1 MISPIP
7 SSRSPRTVPGVV
19 PAVARS
25 LVKLGRDIEV
35 ARKKRQLTVAALCGR
50 AGISAS
56 LYKRMTEGRPGTA
69 INAYAMVF
77 FALGLGTPMADLV
90 DAGRDDTGLMLD
102 IERLPR
108 RIRPRRDKSGAL

>member
-1 MISPIP
+1 MTSPIAT
-7 SSRSPRTVPGVV
+7 SRPLGKSPGVV

-35 ARKKRQLTVAALCGR
+35 ARKKRRLTVAALCGR

-56 LYKRMTEGRPGTA
+56 LYKRLTEGRPGTA

-77 FALGLGTPMADLV
+77 FAMGLGTPLADLV

>member
-1 MISPIP
+1 M
-7 SSRSPRTVPGVV
+7 V

-35 ARKKRQLTVAALCGR
+35 ARKKRRLTVAALCGR

-77 FALGLGTPMADLV
+77 FALGQGTPLADLV

>member
-1 MISPIP
+1 MSSPL
-7 SSRSPRTVPGVV
+7 SSSSSPRALPGVV

-77 FALGLGTPMADLV
+77 FALGLGTPLADLA

-108 RIRPRRDKSGAL
+108 RIRPRRDTSGAL

>member
-1 MISPIP
+1 MNSP
-7 SSRSPRTVPGVV
+7 SPPARPPRALPGVV

-69 INAYAMVF
+69 VNAYAMVF
-77 FALGLGTPMADLV
+77 FALGLGTPLADLV